1 MDPGIL
7 DTILTIVT
15 VSGVSGIG
23 NLYHNK
29 KIKLVENNQKLISDE
44 IKTFRTEYNKNE
56 QILRNIAFSNDIA
69 KKINHLV
76 IDTTHYLA
84 DTDDLA
90 VATLI
95 TMNGDAAKR
104 CIDWAVETGLENVNY
119 CDFLNKY
126 ESLSFTL
133 REQLEHLEPDYVMM
147 IRKDLAFK
155 GKKYLQRVR
164 DIIEDKIPNSRVLR
178 FVTATE
184 LSIQE
189 IFREIVKSRIEFKSF
204 KNGNI

>member
-1 MDPGIL
+1 M
-7 DTILTIVT
+7 
-15 VSGVSGIG
+15 
-23 NLYHNK
+23 
-29 KIKLVENNQKLISDE
+29 
-44 IKTFRTEYNKNE
+44 
-56 QILRNIAFSNDIA
+56 ILRNIAFSHDIA

-84 DTDDLA
+84 DNDDLS
-90 VATLI
+90 VSTLI

-104 CIDWAVETGLENVNY
+104 CIDWAVETGLENVTY
-119 CDFLNKY
+119 YDFQNKY

-133 REQLEHLEPDYVMM
+133 REQLEHLEPDYVDM

-164 DIIEDKIPNSRVLR
+164 EIIEDKIPNSRVLR

-189 IFREIVKSRIEFKSF
+189 IFREIVKTRIEYKSY
-204 KNGNI
+204 KNGKI